1 MAYIVATGWYES
13 FTGAHYMAVGI
24 ALVTPGLVVPALTQ
38 PPQELA
44 RPWWRRYWVKDHV
57 WLWIV
62 VFVGS
67 YLWTH
72 YFYTLLKATYTFQA
86 WRLNDVPFA
95 MYLAAHGYF
104 VLYHSATNMALRR
117 WYTSRYYATLPPAF
131 ATAGTGVLVI
141 VMAWV
146 TAFMEA
152 FTIQGFPY
160 YHIEDRSFMYTVGA
174 IVYGLYFVVS
184 FPMHYQLD
192 GGEPEDVQAQGAAA
206 AVPAKELAEGAQKA
220 QGPASRNSRE
230 LRALQRDAA
239 AAGTPAKEKAAAA
252 DGVST
257 PAAAPTV
264 DFHGEIT
271 GSADWSLWSTAVHAF
286 GATMIVTLL
295 LDFWRLAYSA
305 AAGVAPEAAAG
316 LPWTGG
322 NHTLQS

>member
-1 MAYIVATGWYES
+1 
-13 FTGAHYMAVGI
+13 
-24 ALVTPGLVVPALTQ
+24 
-38 PPQELA
+38 
-44 RPWWRRYWVKDHV
+44 
-57 WLWIV
+57 
-62 VFVGS
+62 
-67 YLWTH
+67 
-72 YFYTLLKATYTFQA
+72 
-86 WRLNDVPFA
+86 
-95 MYLAAHGYF
+95 
-104 VLYHSATNMALRR
+104 
-117 WYTSRYYATLPPAF
+117 
-131 ATAGTGVLVI
+131 VLVI

-192 GGEPEDVQAQGAAA
+192 GGEPEDVQPQGAAA
-206 AVPAKELAEGAQKA
+206 AVPEAKELAEGAQKA
-220 QGPASRNSRE
+220 QGPASRSSRE

-239 AAGTPAKEKAAAA
+239 AAGTPAKEKAAVV

-257 PAAAPTV
+257 PAAAPAL
-264 DFHGEIT
+264 DFHGEISS
-271 GSADWSLWSTAVHAF
+271 SADWSLWNTAVHAF